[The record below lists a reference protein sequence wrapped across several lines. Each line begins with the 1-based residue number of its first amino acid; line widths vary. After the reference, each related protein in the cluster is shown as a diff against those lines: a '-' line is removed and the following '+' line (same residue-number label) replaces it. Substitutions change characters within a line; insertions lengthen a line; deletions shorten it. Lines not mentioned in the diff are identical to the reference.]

1 MYQKVVLENGTRIAV
16 EEMPGVRSVSI
27 GIWVGTGSRYESPD
41 EAGISHLIE
50 HMAFKGTARRSAKQI
65 AEALE
70 SVGGQMNAFTSK
82 EYTCFY
88 ARVVDEHLPIAI
100 DVLSDM
106 FFSSL
111 YKADDID
118 REKKVIQ
125 EEIRMYED
133 TPDDLIHD
141 LFAQTVWSGHPLG
154 RPVIGTMD
162 SVAGLSREAVLDY
175 HQRQYCPGNLVLALA
190 GNLTTDA
197 AVSALRPLFEGAGA
211 VSPDRQ
217 IQAPET
223 RVANKSIAK
232 PLEQVHFCLGA
243 PGLSQHDD
251 RVYTLQVINTILGG
265 GASSR
270 LFQKIREERGLVY
283 SIYSYFTAFND
294 AGLFTIYA
302 GTNAEN
308 LGEVLE
314 LTWREIE
321 QLMESGITPEE
332 LARVKEQI
340 KGSLL
345 LASESVTHRMHRLGK
360 SEIIYGR
367 LISPEE
373 VLQKTSAV
381 TREDVL
387 SLVRELLAPER
398 LSITTVGAING
409 ATERLPWSRSTGS

>member
-1 MYQKVVLENGTRIAV
+1 MYQKVVLDNGTRIAV

-27 GIWVGTGSRYESPD
+27 GIWVGTGSRYENTG

-50 HMAFKGTARRSAKQI
+50 HMLFKGTARRSAKQI

-111 YKADDID
+111 FNDDDIK

-154 RPVIGTMD
+154 RPVIGTME
-162 SVAGLSREAVLDY
+162 SVDGLSREAVLNY
-175 HQRQYCPGNLVLALA
+175 RQRQYCPENLVLALS
-190 GNLTTDA
+190 GNLTADA
-197 AVSALRPLFEGAGA
+197 AVTALRPLFEGAGA
-211 VSPDRQ
+211 ASPDNWTGT
-217 IQAPET
+217 PET
-223 RVANKSIAK
+223 MVANKYIAK
-232 PLEQVHFCLGA
+232 PLEQVHFCLGV
-243 PGLSQHDD
+243 PGLCQHDD
-251 RVYTLQVINTILGG
+251 RVYTLQIINTILGG

-270 LFQKIREERGLVY
+270 LFQKIREDRGLVY
-283 SIYSYFTAFND
+283 AIYSYFTAFKD

-308 LGEVLE
+308 LDDVLE
-314 LTWREIE
+314 LTWQEIE
-321 QLMESGITPEE
+321 RLIDAGITTEE
-332 LARVKEQI
+332 LDRTKEQI

-367 LISPEE
+367 LITPEE
-373 VLQKTSAV
+373 VLEKTSAV

-387 SLVRELLAPER
+387 SLARELLAPER
-398 LSITTVGAING
+398 LSITMIGAVDEVP
-409 ATERLPWSRSTGS
+409 ERLPWSR

>member
-16 EEMPGVRSVSI
+16 EEMPAMRSVSI
-27 GIWVGTGSRYESPD
+27 GIWVGTGSRYENPD

-50 HMAFKGTARRSAKQI
+50 HMAFKGTARRSARQI
-65 AEALE
+65 AEAIE

-100 DVLSDM
+100 DVLADM

-111 YKADDID
+111 FKADDID

-133 TPDDLIHD
+133 APDELIHD

-162 SVAGLSREAVLDY
+162 SVAGLSREALLDY

-211 VSPDRQ
+211 VSPDNRTR
-217 IQAPET
+217 IPET
-223 RVANKSIAK
+223 RVAKKSITK

-243 PGLSQHDD
+243 PALSQHDD
-251 RVYTLQVINTILGG
+251 RIYTLQIINTILGG

-283 SIYSYFTAFND
+283 AIYSYFTAFND
-294 AGLFTIYA
+294 AGLFTVYA

-308 LGEVLE
+308 LNDVLE
-314 LTWREIE
+314 LTWQEIE
-321 QLMESGITPEE
+321 QLMDSGITPEE
-332 LARVKEQI
+332 LARTKEQI

-360 SEIIYGR
+360 SEIIYDR

-373 VLQKTSAV
+373 VLQKISAV

-387 SLVRELLAPER
+387 SLSRELLAPER
-398 LSITTVGAING
+398 LSITMIGAINEAPG
-409 ATERLPWSRSTGS
+409 RLPWNP

>member
-1 MYQKVVLENGTRIAV
+1 MT
-16 EEMPGVRSVSI
+16 
-27 GIWVGTGSRYESPD
+27 
-41 EAGISHLIE
+41 
-50 HMAFKGTARRSAKQI
+50 FKGTAKRSAKQI
-65 AEALE
+65 AEAIE

-88 ARVVDEHLPIAI
+88 ARVVDEHLPLAI

-111 YKADDID
+111 FQADDIEK
-118 REKKVIQ
+118 EKKVIQ

-141 LFAQTVWSGHPLG
+141 LFAQTVWAGHPLG

-175 HQRQYCPGNLVLALA
+175 RQRQYCPGNLVLALS

-211 VSPDRQ
+211 MTPDNQ
-217 IQAPET
+217 TGAPET
-223 RVANKSIAK
+223 MVAKKNVTR

-251 RVYTLQVINTILGG
+251 RIYILQIINTILGG

-283 SIYSYFTAFND
+283 TIYSYFSAFKD
-294 AGLFTIYA
+294 AGLFTVYA

-308 LGEVLE
+308 LNDVLG
-314 LTWREIE
+314 LTWLEIE
-321 QLMESGITPEE
+321 KLMDTGITPEE
-332 LARVKEQI
+332 LNRTKEQI

-373 VLQKTSAV
+373 VLEKTSAV

-398 LSITTVGAING
+398 LSITMIGAIDQAPG
-409 ATERLPWSRSTGS
+409 PLPWDR

>member
-1 MYQKVVLENGTRIAV
+1 MYQKVVLENGTRIVV
-16 EEMPGVRSVSI
+16 EELPGVRSVSF
-27 GIWVGTGSRYESPD
+27 GIWVGTGSRYEEPD

-50 HMAFKGTARRSAKQI
+50 HMDFKGTARRSARQI

-106 FFSSL
+106 FFASL
-111 YKADDID
+111 YKADDIE

-133 TPDDLIHD
+133 TPDEIIHD
-141 LFAQTVWSGHPLG
+141 LFAQAVWSGHPLG

-175 HQRQYCPGNLVLALA
+175 YRRQYCPGNLVLALA
-190 GNLTTDA
+190 GNLTADA
-197 AVSALRPLFEGAGA
+197 AVSALRPLFEGARA
-211 VSPDRQ
+211 VSPDKQTR
-217 IQAPET
+217 IPET
-223 RVANKSIAK
+223 RVAVKGIAK
-232 PLEQVHFCLGA
+232 PLEQVHFCMGV
-243 PGLSQHDD
+243 PGLPQNDD
-251 RVYTLQVINTILGG
+251 RIYTLQIINTVLGG
-265 GASSR
+265 GSSSR

-283 SIYSYFTAFND
+283 AIYSYFTAFNE
-294 AGLFTIYA
+294 AGLFTVYA
-302 GTNAEN
+302 GTNADN
-308 LGEVLE
+308 LKDVLE
-314 LTWREIE
+314 LTWQEIE
-321 QLMESGITPEE
+321 QLMDSGITPNE
-332 LARVKEQI
+332 LARTKEQI

-360 SEIIYGR
+360 SEIIYDR
-367 LISPEE
+367 LITPEE
-373 VLQKTSAV
+373 VLQKISGV

-387 SLVRELLAPER
+387 SLTRELLAPER
-398 LSITTVGAING
+398 LSITMIGALKG
-409 ATERLPWSRSTGS
+409 EPDHLPWDR

>member
-27 GIWVGTGSRYESPD
+27 GIWVGTGSRYENPD
-41 EAGISHLIE
+41 EAGVSHQIE

-65 AEALE
+65 AEEIEA
-70 SVGGQMNAFTSK
+70 VGGQMNAFTSK

-100 DVLSDM
+100 DVLADM

-111 YKADDID
+111 FNADDID

-133 TPDDLIHD
+133 TPDELIHD
-141 LFAQTVWSGHPLG
+141 LFAQAVWSGHPLG

-162 SVAGLSREAVLDY
+162 SVAGLSRDAVLDY
-175 HQRQYCPGNLVLALA
+175 YQRQYRPGNLVLALA

-211 VSPDRQ
+211 GSPDNKTRT
-217 IQAPET
+217 PET
-223 RVANKSIAK
+223 RSAKKSIAK
-232 PLEQVHFCLGA
+232 PLEQVHFCLGV

-251 RVYTLQVINTILGG
+251 RIYALQIINTILGG

-283 SIYSYFTAFND
+283 TIYSYFTAFND
-294 AGLFTIYA
+294 AGLFTVYA

-308 LGEVLE
+308 LNDVLE
-314 LTWREIE
+314 LTWQEIE
-321 QLMESGITPEE
+321 HLVDSGITTGE
-332 LARVKEQI
+332 LDRTKEQI
-340 KGSLL
+340 KGSLI

-360 SEIIYGR
+360 SEIIYDR

-373 VLQKTSAV
+373 VLQKTAAV

-387 SLVRELLAPER
+387 SLARELLTPER
-398 LSITTVGAING
+398 LSITMIGAIDQVP
-409 ATERLPWSRSTGS
+409 ERLPWNR